1 MARRVAAIL
10 AAAIL
15 AGVALFQVA
24 LVLGAPWGE
33 YTQGGSTAGSLPAGQ
48 RAVAA
53 VSAVLL
59 LVMAGALLARIG
71 VGPMAA
77 LPRRVIAVLAW
88 FTVVYSVVG
97 VVLNLATPSAKERM
111 VWAPTT
117 ALIAVLTLVAVIGT
131 RGTRTLA
138 EASRSDDRG

>member
-1 MARRVAAIL
+1 ML

-59 LVMAGALLARIG
+59 FVMAGALLARIE

-77 LPRRVIAVLAW
+77 LPRRVIAGLAW

>member
-1 MARRVAAIL
+1 ML
-10 AAAIL
+10 AAALL

-59 LVMAGALLARIG
+59 VVMAGALLARVG
-71 VGPMAA
+71 VGPMSA
-77 LPRRVIAVLAW
+77 LPRGVIAVLAW
-88 FTVVYSVVG
+88 FTVVYSVAG

-111 VWAPTT
+111 LWAPAT
-117 ALIAVLTLVAVIGT
+117 ALIAVLALVAVIGT

-138 EASRSDDRG
+138 EASRSGDRG